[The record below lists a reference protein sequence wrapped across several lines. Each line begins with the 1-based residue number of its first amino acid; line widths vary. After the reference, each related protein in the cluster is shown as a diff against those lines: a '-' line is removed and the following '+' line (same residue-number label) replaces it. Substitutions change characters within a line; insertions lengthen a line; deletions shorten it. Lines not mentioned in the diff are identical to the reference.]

1 MIKTVA
7 LAAWNELPLDIQNET
22 DIDKKKATNAIKKAC
37 TMYMTVSI
45 ITQKD
50 GVQLDDQ

>member
-7 LAAWNELPLDIQNET
+7 LAAWNELPLDIRNET
-22 DIDKKKATNAIKKAC
+22 DKKKATNAIKKAC